1 MAELKQIV
9 AHNLTQL
16 RKEHQLTQIQLAE
29 QIHYSDKAVSK
40 WERGESLPD
49 LVVLKQ
55 LADYYHVTLD
65 ALVCEEGVHSASETI
80 EENLA
85 EQTEKDQAV
94 PKPYRMRNRILIAG
108 MAIVLVWL
116 IATTVFVILDILAPT
131 VEYSPF
137 MFVYAIP
144 LTMIIWLVFNS
155 IWFNRRAN
163 YLIISLLVWTT
174 LGTLFVTFWSHRPWQ
189 LFIIGI
195 PAQIIIVL
203 WSALRGNKEK
213 SKKKPDTPKK

>member
-9 AHNLTQL
+9 ARNLAQL

-65 ALVCEEGVHSASETI
+65 ALVCEEGVQYASKSVVDTP
-80 EENLA
+80 A
-85 EQTEKDQAV
+85 EQAETAPDTS
-94 PKPYRMRNRILIAG
+94 KPYKMRNRILIAG

-116 IATTVFVILDILAPT
+116 IATTVFVILDILVPT
-131 VEYSPF
+131 LEYSPF

-163 YLIISLLVWTT
+163 YVIISLLVWTT

-195 PAQIIIVL
+195 PAQIIILL
-203 WSALRGNKEK
+203 WSALRGNKK
-213 SKKKPDTPKK
+213 AASKK

>member
-9 AHNLTQL
+9 ARNLTQL

-65 ALVCEEGVHSASETI
+65 ALVCEEGVHHATQTVADAP
-80 EENLA
+80 A
-85 EQTEKDQAV
+85 EQTEAESDT
-94 PKPYRMRNRILIAG
+94 PKPYKMRNRILIAG

-116 IATTVFVILDILAPT
+116 IATTVFVILDILVPT
-131 VEYSPF
+131 LEYSPF

-195 PAQIIIVL
+195 PAQIIILL
-203 WSALRGNKEK
+203 WSALRGNKK
-213 SKKKPDTPKK
+213 SSKKETTAPKK

>member
-9 AHNLTQL
+9 AQNLTQL

-55 LADYYHVTLD
+55 LADYYNVTLD
-65 ALVCEEGVHSASETI
+65 ALVCEEGVHHASKSVADTP
-80 EENLA
+80 A
-85 EQTEKDQAV
+85 EQAEAESDT
-94 PKPYRMRNRILIAG
+94 PKPYIMRNRILIAG

-116 IATTVFVILDILAPT
+116 IATTVFVILDILVPT
-131 VEYSPF
+131 LEYSPF

-195 PAQIIIVL
+195 PAQIIILL
-203 WSALRGNKEK
+203 WSALRGNKK
-213 SKKKPDTPKK
+213 IAPKK

>member
-9 AHNLTQL
+9 AHNLSQL

-65 ALVCEEGVHSASETI
+65 ALVCEEGVHTPSESVAESHEEQADEEPSAP
-80 EENLA
+80 
-85 EQTEKDQAV
+85 Q
-94 PKPYRMRNRILIAG
+94 PYITRNRIVIAG

-116 IATTVFVILDILAPT
+116 IATTVFVILDILVPSL
-131 VEYSPF
+131 EYSPF

-163 YLIISLLVWTT
+163 YFIISLLVWTT
-174 LGTLFVTFWSHRPWQ
+174 LGTLFVTFWSYRPWQ

-195 PAQIIIVL
+195 PAQIIILL
-203 WSALRGNKEK
+203 WSALRGGKRNT
-213 SKKKPDTPKK
+213 KKKPFAPKE

>member
-9 AHNLTQL
+9 ARNLSQL

-29 QIHYSDKAVSK
+29 LIHYSDKAVSK

-55 LADYYHVTLD
+55 LADYYHVSLD
-65 ALVCEEGVHSASETI
+65 ALVCEEGPHALPAAACHTEDPEET
-80 EENLA
+80 LA
-85 EQTEKDQAV
+85 VQE
-94 PKPYRMRNRILIAG
+94 PKPYTTKNRIVIAG

-116 IATTVFVILDILAPT
+116 IATTIFVILDILAPNLQDP
-131 VEYSPF
+131 PF
-137 MFVYAIP
+137 MFVYASP
-144 LTMIIWLVFNS
+144 LTVIIWLVFNS
-155 IWFNRRAN
+155 IWFNRRVN

-174 LGTLFVTFWSHRPWQ
+174 LGTLFVTFWAYRPWQ

-195 PAQIIIVL
+195 PAQVIIWL
-203 WSALRGNKEK
+203 WSRLRSGKTVKKEK
-213 SKKKPDTPKK
+213 ISHS